1 MNREGSSSR
10 SSSHRWR
17 VRLAHLRVQRTPM
30 EMASDGFNLPFE
42 RTATVAPSGTSPS
55 PRASSISLPVPL
67 LQLTGTFD

>member
-1 MNREGSSSR
+1 
-10 SSSHRWR
+10 
-17 VRLAHLRVQRTPM
+17 M